1 MSDKSYSVDR
11 YFTSE
16 SVSSGHP
23 DKVADQIS
31 DAILDEIIKQ
41 DRRAHVACET
51 LVTTGLVVISG
62 EVTAEAY
69 VDLQKTVHDTINDIG
84 YDNGELYF
92 DGHSCAVINTIH
104 EQSPDINMGVSK
116 VNEALQGAG
125 DQGIMFGYAV
135 KDGIEYMPYEIM
147 IAHRILQVLE
157 QYRRNF
163 PEKGLRPDAK
173 SQVTMEYGE
182 DGRPLKI
189 DTIVVSQQHS
199 ESLDIERLSEIVRNA
214 IHQVACELPKEVGDM
229 FYDFKLFVNPT
240 GRFVIGGPHGDTG
253 LTGRKIIVDT
263 YGGKCPHGGGAFSGK
278 DPSKVDRSAAYFC
291 RWVAKNLV
299 AAGVADEVTIQVS
312 YAIGMAKPLSVFIDT
327 HGKCNIGMSDAEIAG
342 RLMESID
349 FTPHGMIMRL
359 GLLNPIYLETAKYG
373 HFGRKS
379 CVKDGIKYFPW
390 EDLDLVE
397 DIRKIFEME

>member
-1 MSDKSYSVDR
+1 MSDKR

-31 DAILDEIIKQ
+31 DAVLDEIIRQ
-41 DRRAHVACET
+41 DKNAHVACET

-69 VDLQKTVHDTINDIG
+69 VDLQKTVRNTINDIG

-92 DGHSCAVINTIH
+92 DGNSCAVINTIH
-104 EQSPDINMGVSK
+104 EQSPDINMGVSRQK
-116 VNEALQGAG
+116 EEMQGAG

-135 KDGIEYMPYEIM
+135 KDGIEYMPLEIM
-147 IAHRILQVLE
+147 LSHMILRQLE
-157 QYRRNF
+157 RLRKGY
-163 PEKGLRPDAK
+163 PEIGLRPDAK
-173 SQVTMEYGE
+173 SQVTMEYNE
-182 DGRPLKI
+182 DGKPEKI
-189 DTIVVSQQHS
+189 DTIVVSQQHC
-199 ESLDIERLSEIVRNA
+199 EELSNEALGDWVQEALHCVRM
-214 IHQVACELPKEVGDM
+214 ELPKRISDM
-229 FYDFKLFVNPT
+229 FYDFKLFINPT

-291 RWVAKNLV
+291 RYVAKNLV

-342 RLMESID
+342 RLMENID
-349 FTPHGMIMRL
+349 FTPHGMITRL

-379 CVKDGIKYFPW
+379 YVKDGIKYFPW